1 MFLQHCRNPSPDA
14 GLFSMD
20 INTFQLER
28 VFGSNYSMLYPW
40 AYNNFPLSLSTP
52 AVSSGTQQN
61 DEKEMLEQGAEA
73 LQAEEPIGSPHA
85 ERTDDDANAGGQA
98 GVSRTGDDAD

>member
-1 MFLQHCRNPSPDA
+1 
-14 GLFSMD
+14 
-20 INTFQLER
+20 
-28 VFGSNYSMLYPW
+28 
-40 AYNNFPLSLSTP
+40 
-52 AVSSGTQQN
+52 
-61 DEKEMLEQGAEA
+61 MLEQGAEA